1 MIIIIIKKIQIN
13 KENVND
19 KNFSNT
25 TGPILQLLLKKSTT
39 KEENNNF
46 FKELNNIKN
55 WKIYLIYKDKN
66 KSRL

>member
-1 MIIIIIKKIQIN
+1 MIMIIIIIKKIQIN

-55 WKIYLIYKDKN
+55 
-66 KSRL
+66 